1 MQDCC
6 GSCKYS
12 SYNENYIYPFK
23 CLKDKARRYSDEEYY
38 NRIVTGYKCESFIRF
53 NEAEQEEKHDR

>member
-6 GSCKYS
+6 GSCKYA

-23 CLKDKARRYSDEEYY
+23 CLKDKARRYSDEEFYS
-38 NRIVTGYKCESFIRF
+38 RIVTGYKCENFVF
-53 NEAEQEEKHDR
+53 GLAEQEEKYDR